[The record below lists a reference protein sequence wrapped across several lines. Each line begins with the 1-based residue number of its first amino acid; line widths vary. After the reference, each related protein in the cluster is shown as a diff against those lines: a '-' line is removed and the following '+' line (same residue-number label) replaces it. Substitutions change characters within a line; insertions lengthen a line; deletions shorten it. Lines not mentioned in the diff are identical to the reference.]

1 LETGVGD
8 FVIKTNDMIQ
18 ITITP
23 PAVVPMLMAPV
34 PLIGTGTTVMIGN
47 VPICLMGDELPP
59 SLKAPMPY
67 TSPPFVTPG
76 MGTLTIILA
85 PNNLSKKTVNG
96 KAMILKGAT
105 FQASFAVSS
114 PAMQPTP
121 AGPVPDPVMTKPGTC
136 QFITTNINTQA
147 S

>member
-1 LETGVGD
+1 VGD
-8 FVIKTNDMIQ
+8 FIIKTNDMIQ

-23 PAVVPMLMAPV
+23 PAIVPMLVAPV
-34 PLIGTGTTVMIGN
+34 PLIGTGTTVMVSN
-47 VPICLMGDELPP
+47 VPICLQGDELPP

-76 MGTLTIILA
+76 MGTLSIMLA
-85 PNNLSKKTVNG
+85 PLNLSKKTQNG
-96 KAMILKGAT
+96 KPIILKGAT

-147 S
+147 G

>member
-1 LETGVGD
+1 VGD

-23 PAVVPMLMAPV
+23 PEIVPQLMAPI
-34 PLIGTGTTVMIGN
+34 PLIGTGTTVMVGN
-47 VPICLMGDELPP
+47 VPVCLQGDELPP
-59 SLKAPMPY
+59 SLMAPMPY

-76 MGTLTIILA
+76 MGTLSIILA
-85 PNNLSKKTVNG
+85 PNNLTMKTVQG
-96 KAMILKGAT
+96 KPMLLKGAT
-105 FQASFAVSS
+105 FQASFAVSA

-121 AGPVPDPVMTKPGTC
+121 GGPVPDPVMTKPGTC
-136 QFITTNINTQA
+136 QFITTNINVQA

>member
-1 LETGVGD
+1 ML
-8 FVIKTNDMIQ
+8 IRSNDMIQ

-23 PAVVPMLMAPV
+23 PAVVPQLAAPV
-34 PLIGTGTTVMIGN
+34 PLIGTGTTVLVGGQP
-47 VPICLMGDELPP
+47 VCLQGDELPP
-59 SLKAPMPY
+59 SLRVPLTY
-67 TSPPFVTPG
+67 TAPPFVTPG

-85 PNNLSKKTVNG
+85 PNNLSTRSVQG
-96 KAMILKGAT
+96 KPMLLKGAT

-121 AGPVPDPVMTKPGTC
+121 TGPVPDPVLTKPGTC
-136 QFITTNINTQA
+136 QFITTNLNVQA

>member
-1 LETGVGD
+1 MGD
-8 FVIKTNDMIQ
+8 FIIKTNDMIQ

-23 PAVVPMLMAPV
+23 PAIVPMLVAPV
-34 PLIGTGTTVMIGN
+34 PLIGTGTTVMVSN
-47 VPICLMGDELPP
+47 VPICLQGDELPP

-76 MGTLTIILA
+76 MGTLSIMLA
-85 PNNLSKKTVNG
+85 PLNLSKKTQNG
-96 KAMILKGAT
+96 KPIILKGAT

-147 S
+147 G

>member
-1 LETGVGD
+1 MGD

>member
-1 LETGVGD
+1 MGD
-8 FVIKTNDMIQ
+8 FLIRSNDMIQ

-23 PAVVPMLMAPV
+23 PALVPMLTAPV
-34 PLIGTGTTVMIGN
+34 PLIGTGTTVMIGGQ
-47 VPICLMGDELPP
+47 PACLQGDEMPP
-59 SLKAPMPY
+59 SLRAPMPY
-67 TSPPFVTPG
+67 TAPPFVTPG
-76 MGTLTIILA
+76 MGTLTIMLA
-85 PNNLSKKTVNG
+85 PNNLTMKTVQG
-96 KAMILKGAT
+96 KPMLLKGAT

-121 AGPVPDPVMTKPGTC
+121 TGPVPDPVMTKPGTC

>member
-1 LETGVGD
+1 MGD
-8 FVIKTNDMIQ
+8 FLIRSNDMIQ

-23 PAVVPMLMAPV
+23 PAIVPMLQAPV
-34 PLIGTGTTVMIGN
+34 PLIGTGTTVMIGGQ
-47 VPICLMGDELPP
+47 PACLQGDEMPP
-59 SLKAPMPY
+59 SLRVPMPY
-67 TSPPFVTPG
+67 TAPPFVTPG
-76 MGTLTIILA
+76 MGTLTIMLA
-85 PNNLSKKTVNG
+85 PNNLTQKTVQG
-96 KAMILKGAT
+96 KPMLLKGAT

-121 AGPVPDPVMTKPGTC
+121 TGPVPDPVMSKPGTC

>member
-1 LETGVGD
+1 VGD

-23 PAVVPMLMAPV
+23 PALVPQLTAPV
-34 PLIGTGTTVMIGN
+34 PLLGTGTTVTIGG

-59 SLKAPMPY
+59 ALKAPMPY

-85 PNNLSKKTVNG
+85 PNNLSKKTVQG
-96 KAMILKGAT
+96 KAMLLKGAT
-105 FQASFAVSS
+105 FQASFAVSA

-136 QFITTNINTQA
+136 QFITTNINVQA
-147 S
+147 G